1 MIQLM
6 DVPDS
11 EEEGVTGCRPWMD
24 SYPINNG
31 LVFGGVGTSGG
42 YALDDGTSEGLSLSY
57 SSATTTITVGDVTS
71 QIPST
76 GPLLEVIACGG
87 VTINADGSQEIVSTC
102 FGIYPAEEDRL
113 LCKTRSKV

>member
-42 YALDDGTSEGLSLSY
+42 YALDDGISEGLTLS
-57 SSATTTITVGDVTS
+57 STSTSITLGDVTN
-71 QIPST
+71 PT
-76 GPLLEVIACGG
+76 NR
-87 VTINADGSQEIVSTC
+87 TT
-102 FGIYPAEEDRL
+102 
-113 LCKTRSKV
+113 T